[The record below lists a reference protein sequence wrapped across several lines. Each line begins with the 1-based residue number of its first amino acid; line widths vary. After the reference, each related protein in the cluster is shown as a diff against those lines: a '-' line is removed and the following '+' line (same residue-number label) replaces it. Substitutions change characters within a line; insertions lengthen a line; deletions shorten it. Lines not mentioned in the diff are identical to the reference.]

1 MSRHFN
7 SFVDAFIAYT
17 SDLPS
22 TELWRKWAAI
32 GTIAGALERKVWTY
46 TVGSNHYPNQFIW
59 LIGPPAA
66 GKTVL
71 TSIVQDLWYGLKDVN
86 VAPSSAS
93 SASFVDALRAG
104 EKRIVRPAEFA
115 IPVQYNAVAAAIN
128 ELGVF
133 LQIYD
138 NEMVATLT
146 DLYDGKRYGERKR
159 TSKIEYLLEAPCVN
173 MVAGGT
179 PSFLSDFLPESAW
192 EQGLM
197 SRVMMIYQGA
207 TLRPELFSD
216 NARDK
221 SFFKQLLEDLKQIS
235 GVYGLISFSP
245 EAKAAILAWYNAG
258 SPPVPDHPRLAGY
271 NNRRT
276 SKLLKLCQV
285 ACLETQNERI
295 VTLEH
300 YQKAL
305 NWLLEAEEHMP
316 EIFKSLYSGGQEK
329 IIRDLWYFCYKYVT
343 KFKKPVPEALI
354 YEQLIRVLPAYAVKA
369 LTEQLI
375 AAKFFTKT
383 LDPTINSWVWM
394 PKAKAGEVMSPGA
407 S

>member
-7 SFVDAFIAYT
+7 SFVDAFVTYT
-17 SDLPS
+17 DNLPS
-22 TELWRKWAAI
+22 TVLWRQWAAI
-32 GTIAGALERKVWTY
+32 AAIAGVLERKVWTY

-71 TSIVQDLWYGLKDVN
+71 TSVVQDLWYGIKEIN

-104 EKRIVRPAEFA
+104 EKRIVRPAEFV

-133 LQIYD
+133 LQAYD

-159 TSKIEYLLEAPCVN
+159 TSKIEYVLEAPCVN
-173 MVAGGT
+173 MLAGGT
-179 PSFLSDFLPESAW
+179 PSFLSDLLPPGAW
-192 EQGLM
+192 DQGLM
-197 SRVMMIYQGA
+197 SRVMLIFQGGA
-207 TLRPELFSD
+207 IRPELFSD
-216 NARDK
+216 NKSDK
-221 SFFKQLLEDLKQIS
+221 EFFKKLLEDLKRIN
-235 GVYGLISFSP
+235 GAYGLISFSP
-245 EAKAAILAWYNAG
+245 EAKAAIIAWDSLG
-258 SPPVPDHPRLAGY
+258 GPPIPDHPRLAGY

-285 ACLETQNERI
+285 ACLEAGDERI
-295 VTLEH
+295 VSIEH
-300 YQKAL
+300 YQRAL

-316 EIFKSLYSGGQEK
+316 EIFKALYSGGQEK

-343 KFKKPVPEALI
+343 VYKKPVPEALI
-354 YEQLIRVLPAYAVKA
+354 YEQLIRVLPAHQVKA

-375 AAKFFTKT
+375 TAKFFTRT
-383 LDPTINSWVWM
+383 LDPATQNWLWM
-394 PKAKAGEVMSPGA
+394 PKSKAGEPT
-407 S
+407 